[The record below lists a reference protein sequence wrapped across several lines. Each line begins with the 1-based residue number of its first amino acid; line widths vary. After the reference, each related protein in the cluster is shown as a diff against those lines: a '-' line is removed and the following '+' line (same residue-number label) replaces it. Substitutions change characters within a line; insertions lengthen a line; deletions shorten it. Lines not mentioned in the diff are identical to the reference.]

1 MVVVVVVVS
10 MEFGDEMLVVGGF
23 VERGVGEMGC
33 GCWGLDMYWNTCT
46 SQYRPSLLLG
56 INGAPMCTGCE
67 TTAVTPFIYLY
78 LFIRIARS
86 PLKGR

>member
-33 GCWGLDMYWNTCT
+33 GCWGLDMYCNTCT
-46 SQYRPSLLLG
+46 ANIGL
-56 INGAPMCTGCE
+56 
-67 TTAVTPFIYLY
+67 V
-78 LFIRIARS
+78 
-86 PLKGR
+86 